1 MKKKINIEQA
11 RKDGRKGG
19 KATFQKYGRKGM
31 ARAGRL
37 GALARW
43 GNKSNATKK

>member
-1 MKKKINIEQA
+1 MKKKIDIEQA

-19 KATFQKYGRKGM
+19 NATFKKYGSKGM

-37 GALARW
+37 GALKRW
-43 GNKSNATKK
+43 GKKN